1 MGAQATD
8 EAMPPSPFADGTGFC
23 SVCLYRTRLWVPADD
38 ERPAVWLCEE
48 EDTDRPR
55 KKVAPAEPSVDVTA
69 AQIARAF
76 DRGPML
82 GYWERPEDDPAPTLR
97 QIQADA
103 ERAAVQERQ
112 RTLAEARALPEQLA
126 RALAAHRAVA
136 AARAGDQWVPLGYAV
151 RGRHERH

>member
-23 SVCLYRTRLWVPADD
+23 SVCLYRTQLWVPADD

-48 EDTDRPR
+48 EDTDRLR
-55 KKVAPAEPSVDVTA
+55 KGFAPAEPPVDVTA
-69 AQIARAF
+69 AELARAF
-76 DRGPML
+76 SRRSML
-82 GYWERPEDDPAPTLR
+82 GYWERPEDDPAPTPR
-97 QIQADA
+97 EIRADA

-112 RTLAEARALPEQLA
+112 RRQAEARALPEQLA

-136 AARAGDQWVPLGYAV
+136 AARAGDQWVPLGYEV